1 MKLANAEMNL
11 QIEFLENQVIVLIM
25 EEPGTFSAAIQDLL
39 AGEESQFILYE
50 GEKNYSLEKAME
62 IVVDPFSLDFNNRK
76 ILQKLYK
83 EWALEAN
90 EMFQKKT
97 EINTDIINVLSQL
110 QLNSLYGEI
119 KYNLEFSWEDIFK
132 IYQVGFQTEGEGI
145 LEKLLS
151 YMKILSGLLE
161 IRILCIVNLKTYL
174 SEEQLKE
181 VYQMAF
187 YCKLQLLLI
196 ENREQSNLEGEKTY
210 IIDRDR
216 CLIIK

>member
-1 MKLANAEMNL
+1 M
-11 QIEFLENQVIVLIM
+11 
-25 EEPGTFSAAIQDLL
+25 
-39 AGEESQFILYE
+39 YE
-50 GEKNYSLEKAME
+50 GEKNYSSEKVME

-83 EWALEAN
+83 EWTLEAN